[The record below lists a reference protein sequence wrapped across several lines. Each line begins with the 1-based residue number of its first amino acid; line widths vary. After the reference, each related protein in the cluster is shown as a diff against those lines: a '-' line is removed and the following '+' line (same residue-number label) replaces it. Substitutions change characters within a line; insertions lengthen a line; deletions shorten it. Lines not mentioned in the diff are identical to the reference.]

1 MTQYAQILQ
10 SARNGSVSRVTD
22 HETVCGGKFCANRKS
37 LKTVTK
43 KTIKE
48 AILVIINC
56 LIVVSSYTISSEW
69 IVITNARVLH
79 NAMIKF
85 YNDEMY
91 TCLTLCLTANG
102 LL

>member
-1 MTQYAQILQ
+1 MNDGRSQ
-10 SARNGSVSRVTD
+10 
-22 HETVCGGKFCANRKS
+22 
-37 LKTVTK
+37 K

-48 AILVIINC
+48 VILVIINC
-56 LIVVSSYTISSEW
+56 LIAVSPNTLSSEW

-79 NAMIKF
+79 NAIIKF

-91 TCLTLCLTANG
+91 TCLPLRLPVNG